1 MVKRSSFS
9 IGKPICQCT
18 ILSSFSYYTSFCFF
32 GFIIWVF
39 ICIKQ
44 TPIID
49 NYGCIT
55 SLQRHLK
62 RYAIEHYTY
71 VRKIGICHGWD
82 VAFYISSF
90 FKGKM
95 LFTFIVLIGTRW
107 SFLKLYL
114 EDRKNEEF
122 PWLEFQDH
130 CRRSLEEWETRVG

>member
-18 ILSSFSYYTSFCFF
+18 ILSSFSYYTSLFFFWVHYMGLHMHQANTNNWQLWVHYFSSKALKTICF
-32 GFIIWVF
+32 WTLY
-39 ICIKQ
+39 ICEK
-44 TPIID
+44 
-49 NYGCIT
+49 N
-55 SLQRHLK
+55 
-62 RYAIEHYTY
+62 RYLSWM
-71 VRKIGICHGWD
+71 G
-82 VAFYISSF
+82 VAFYISNF